1 MITLFVNSLKLKMS
15 LFLGMG
21 TTATSGLVRYL
32 EIIEITLEINEYLNF
47 PFMRSYFDL
56 NS

>member
-32 EIIEITLEINEYLNF
+32 QIIEITLEINEYLNF